1 MNQLRT
7 YVCVLATLLSAG
19 CAAASGQ
26 TQAASGQTQA
36 ASRQAPAASGQ
47 APAAG
52 HLAGRLVM
60 EGGPLGPGGKQP
72 GERPL
77 SGTVTFTA
85 AGHRRV
91 TVRVGSSGRFSVQ
104 LPIGTYRV
112 SGASPAVETSSG
124 SSGKEQELPCSQ
136 PLSATVTAGHTSAVT
151 VACVVP

>member
-26 TQAASGQTQA
+26 TQAAT
-36 ASRQAPAASGQ
+36 RQAPATSRQ

>member
-19 CAAASGQ
+19 CA
-26 TQAASGQTQA
+26 AASGQTQA

>member
-26 TQAASGQTQA
+26 TQAAS
-36 ASRQAPAASGQ
+36 RQAPATSRQ

-104 LPIGTYRV
+104 LPVGTYRV

>member
-26 TQAASGQTQA
+26 TQAAS
-36 ASRQAPAASGQ
+36 RQAPATSRQ

-124 SSGKEQELPCSQ
+124 SSGKERELPCSQ

>member
-26 TQAASGQTQA
+26 TQAAS
-36 ASRQAPAASGQ
+36 RQAPATSRQ